1 MEQRFRKFEIQK
13 FCFLSFFEKKMDV
26 KFFKSYR
33 ERAELSFEL
42 EEIMKDKFLFEEE
55 KCLKFLDL
63 RHYYG
68 ENQRAKNFVWL
79 FETKCWLVVLR
90 LSRFFKKC
98 DIWCWLH
105 QFFFQIGICNGKKLF
120 FVFREMPRDCKS
132 YRKKMQ
138 TKTTI

>member
-1 MEQRFRKFEIQK
+1 
-13 FCFLSFFEKKMDV
+13 MDV

-68 ENQRAKNFVWL
+68 ETLYDLND
-79 FETKCWLVVLR
+79 
-90 LSRFFKKC
+90 FFYFSSK
-98 DIWCWLH
+98 DNI
-105 QFFFQIGICNGKKLF
+105 
-120 FVFREMPRDCKS
+120 
-132 YRKKMQ
+132 
-138 TKTTI
+138 